1 MDLNDARLYFEDPED
16 FENEYEDLFFE
27 AKQFFYTRSVIP
39 SVFEARLDKLKK
51 QYEAYCFLSEE
62 KESSCSKV
70 GELSSVKFEGS
81 IRGIVSKFNQE
92 RSILK
97 QKIVSASNFE
107 DLECSVIHYL
117 DLYSAYASS
126 WPLDHDGGDVKIGL
140 ETESM
145 LLLKG
150 VDEAEKVGVTTFDQ
164 LETLSVDHPLRMEAK
179 RLTLWRNKFEDGI

>member
-1 MDLNDARLYFEDPED
+1 MDLNDARLYFEDPEE
-16 FENEYEDLFFE
+16 FESEYEDLFFE

-39 SVFEARLDKLKK
+39 TVFKSRLDKLKNH
-51 QYEAYCFLSEE
+51 YEAYCALSGEDKPYSE
-62 KESSCSKV
+62 KCYS
-70 GELSSVKFEGS
+70 GSVKFKGS
-81 IRGIVSKFNQE
+81 IREIVSKFNQE

-97 QKIVSASNFE
+97 QNIVAASNFD
-107 DLECSVIHYL
+107 DLEYAVIQYL

-126 WPLDHDGGDVKIGL
+126 WPLDLDSGDVKIGT

-145 LLLKG
+145 VLLKG
-150 VDEAEKVGVTTFDQ
+150 VDEAEKVGITSFDQ